1 MCIFQQKNGG
11 AGLTQRGTKVNV
23 HVATCS
29 QLDESMKTVHV
40 LDVTGFLVGGW
51 VGGWARGHAGVWAR
65 AGGRVGCCR
74 NKGLAQRFLRRP
86 HRS

>member
-51 VGGWARGHAGVWAR
+51 VGGHVGTLACGRVP
-65 AGGRVGCCR
+65 AGGWVVVET
-74 NKGLAQRFLRRP
+74 KG
-86 HRS
+86 

>member
-40 LDVTGFLVGGW
+40 LDVTGFLVGGRVW
-51 VGGWARGHAGVWAR
+51 VGWVGTWARWRVGACRR
-65 AGGRVGCCR
+65 AGWVVVET
-74 NKGLAQRFLRRP
+74 KG
-86 HRS
+86 